1 MKQGP
6 EIGQWASVLSG
17 LFWMDG
23 VGGSHNYGADNTS
36 VAMVEQ
42 NVKMALRRKRITV
55 EQKLCILDNS
65 FEL

>member
-23 VGGSHNYGADNTS
+23 GGSHNYGADNTS